1 MRWSAICVALM
12 ICAGCGHPSFKSGEK
27 APPEQRPELTVP
39 VPPDPNTAS
48 GEYVS
53 GTPSWVPL
61 IDVCMRRGG
70 SRVDCIDALPPEELA
85 ALERWERKSG
95 EKRRERM
102 SRTRQQDPKLGVEDN
117 EMTADVEP

>member
-1 MRWSAICVALM
+1 MRWCGICVALT
-12 ICAGCGHPSFKSGEK
+12 ICVGCGHPWFKSGDK
-27 APPEQRPELTVP
+27 APPDQRPELTMP
-39 VPPDPNTAS
+39 VSPDAYTSS
-48 GEYVS
+48 GEYVP

-85 ALERWERKSG
+85 ALERWELKNG

-102 SRTRQQDPKLGVEDN
+102 LRNRQHVPKLGVKDDKV
-117 EMTADVEP
+117 TAEIEP